1 MLYPI
6 SFASDNYAGCH
17 PEVLEA
23 LQRVNHGHL
32 GSYGH
37 DIVTEQAETLFQQ
50 LLGEQV
56 QVFFVLNG
64 TAANVLGLSTLMR
77 PHEAVICANTAHLQ
91 QDECGALERFAGS
104 KVLLVNTPD
113 AKIRPEALAPL
124 MLRKTDVHSVQPRVL
139 SITQS
144 TEYGTVYSLEELRA
158 LCAEAH
164 RLGLYVHLDG
174 ARVSNA
180 AVSLGVELKELTADV
195 GIDLMSFG
203 GTKNGLMMGEAVV
216 FFRPELVQ
224 HFEFVRK
231 QGMQLASKMRFISAQ
246 FLALLSNDL
255 WRRSARHANAM
266 AQRLAAGMR
275 EIPGIQLTQPVQAN
289 AVFAIV
295 PAPVIPR
302 LQLRHHFYV
311 WDERRHEVRWM
322 TAFDTS
328 EKDVDAF
335 VEAARELMSSL

>member
-17 PEVLEA
+17 PEVMES

-37 DIVTEQAETLFQQ
+37 DIVTEQAETLFRQQ
-50 LLGEQV
+50 LGEQV
-56 QVFFVLNG
+56 EVFFVLNG

-77 PHEAVICANTAHLQ
+77 PHEAVICASTAHLQ
-91 QDECGALERFAGS
+91 QDECGALERFAGH
-104 KVLLVNTPD
+104 KVLLVPSTD
-113 AKIRPEALAPL
+113 GKIRPEALAPL
-124 MLRKTDVHSVQPRVL
+124 MLRKTDVHSVQPRVVSL
-139 SITQS
+139 TQS

-158 LCAEAH
+158 LCEEAH
-164 RLGLYVHLDG
+164 RLGLYVHMDG

-180 AVSLGVELKELTADV
+180 AVSLGVELRQMTGEV
-195 GIDLMSFG
+195 GLDLLSFG

-246 FLALLSNDL
+246 FLALLSNEL
-255 WRRSARHANAM
+255 WRRSARHANTM

-275 EIPGIQLTQPVQAN
+275 ELPGVQITQPVQAN
-289 AVFAIV
+289 AVFAIL
-295 PAPVIPR
+295 PQAVIPR

-328 EKDVDAF
+328 EQDVDAF
-335 VEAARELMSSL
+335 VEAARELLQSL